1 MLPPKYVHKDH
12 EWHHAKET
20 FDEKL
25 KRVRKAEGTP
35 GLFLKLVMVNDKKVA
50 F

>member
-1 MLPPKYVHKDH
+1 MLPPKYVHKNH

-25 KRVRKAEGTP
+25 NRVRKAEGTP
-35 GLFLKLVMVNDKKVA
+35 DFFLKLFTLNDKKVIN
-50 F
+50 